1 MNSMIYKKKSPL
13 LIFLIPAFA
22 FLLVFLYYPFFQNIL
37 NTFLQI
43 GGLGRAPEGL
53 NTPWYENYQ
62 RLVSDPYMRTALKNT
77 LILVLCTV
85 IFQVGISPSSSRP
98 RHSV

>member
-37 NTFLQI
+37 NTFLRI

-53 NTPWYENYQ
+53 NTPWYENYI
-62 RLVSDPYMRTALKNT
+62 RLFKTHFL
-77 LILVLCTV
+77 LV
-85 IFQVGISPSSSRP
+85 F
-98 RHSV
+98 